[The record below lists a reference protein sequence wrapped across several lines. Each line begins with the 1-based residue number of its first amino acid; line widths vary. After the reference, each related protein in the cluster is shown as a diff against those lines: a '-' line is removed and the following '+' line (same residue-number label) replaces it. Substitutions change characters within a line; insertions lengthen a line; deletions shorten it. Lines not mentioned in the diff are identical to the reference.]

1 MHHKITIP
9 LLTLASLLLTTIAA
23 RGENTIYTTD
33 WVGNTNPTATGYV
46 GNCARAM
53 WVSPQGVVYT
63 SSLWDENGRNIGI
76 YQNGVA
82 IGKAGGTNQT
92 QGSAI
97 TGDATSIFAA
107 LQAPNSGAVGRYN
120 RTSLTQDLKFT
131 VSTGTGDA
139 ITGLAD
145 FNGEVY
151 ASDFPGN
158 RIQVYSTAGVFQ
170 RGWSMTGPGAIA
182 VENGGANVW
191 VAQKST
197 GRICRFSSTGAV
209 GAVIQMPSTSRP
221 ASLYVDAQ
229 NRLWVGDEGPDMNI
243 KIYTNL
249 ATTPTLAFTYGD
261 TGGYLNTSTGTMGET
276 GAGRFT
282 RVVGIGGDSAGNVYV
297 LNNPWGGTWDLGR
310 KGETDIHCYNSS
322 GALLWTVQAL
332 NFEGS
337 ATPDSGTD
345 GVNLYSGDI
354 LFTGSGGAGYLA
366 NTVNPFRYPTDPR
379 LNASSQDRGLHFGQA
394 ASVGGHRILLAGGQN
409 PDGFYSFYF
418 NPATDGYVAI
428 PGTTTFGISGAR
440 VRNGFCLDTA
450 GNVWTGLD
458 KTNAI
463 QKFPL
468 TGFNT
473 NGSPI
478 WGAAVST
485 PTPATIAPLNQLR
498 YLPDSDTMILAGGAT
513 DWTTIGNRVEI
524 YTGWQAGNRTPNRVI
539 TLSRATAK
547 SITAAGAYL
556 FVGYYA
562 VPNVDVFSLATGSL
576 VLTLVSNNNVTTG
589 NDTDSMYSLHAYLR
603 ANGEYMITKDDYNT
617 NKVVIYRWN
626 PATTATFH
634 TTNVLDPNGHT
645 LLQGTSTTNA
655 QQTDQ
660 TTFAAAVSTAFTNKL
675 GGVVNFDVAGDA
687 LSPAPAIVAQYGN
700 NTKTLAIGVTAGC
713 ALDVSPLAP
722 PSGGAGVTNC
732 LSAPNTGSA
741 LGDITFTMGSITG
754 GVANERVTSFAFT
767 YLTETA
773 LNGLSVA
780 VTATFSD
787 QSTSVVTRTINRNTG
802 SPANDTFFGFVAP
815 SGTSI
820 VSVAITSNTNRGETT
835 HIDDVGFITSVV
847 P

>member
-1 MHHKITIP
+1 MIKTNT
-9 LLTLASLLLTTIAA
+9 LLSLASLLLTALA
-23 RGENTIYTTD
+23 VRAENTTYTTD

-97 TGDATSIFAA
+97 TGDNTSVFAA
-107 LQAPNSGAVGRYN
+107 LQAPNSGYVGRYN
-120 RTSLTQDLKFT
+120 RTSLAQDLKFA

-145 FNGEVY
+145 YNGEIY

-158 RIQVYSTAGVFQ
+158 RIQVYTTAGVFA
-170 RGWSMTGPGAIA
+170 RGWTITGPGAIA
-182 VENGGANVW
+182 VENGGANIW
-191 VAQKST
+191 VAQKSS
-197 GRICRFSSTGAV
+197 GKICRFSANGTA

-221 ASLYVDAQ
+221 ASLYIDSQ

-243 KIYTNL
+243 KIYANL
-249 ATTPTLAFTYGD
+249 TTTPTLAFTYGD

-282 RVVGIGGDSAGNVYV
+282 RVVGIGGDTAGNVYV

-310 KGETDIHCYNSS
+310 KGETDIHCYSSS
-322 GALLWTVQAL
+322 GALLWTLQAL

-354 LFTGSGGAGYLA
+354 LFSGSGGAGYLA

-379 LNASSQDRGLHFGQA
+379 LNASSADRGLHFGHA
-394 ASVGGHRILLAGGQN
+394 ACVGGNRILMAGGQN
-409 PDGFYSFYF
+409 PDGFFSFYF

-463 QKFPL
+463 QKYPL
-468 TGFNT
+468 TGFNA

-485 PTPATIAPLNQLR
+485 PTPSTIAPLNQLR
-498 YLPDSDTMILAGGAT
+498 YLPDSDTMVLAGGST
-513 DWTTIGNRVEI
+513 DWTVIGNRVEV
-524 YTGWQAGNRTPNRVI
+524 YNGWQAGNRTPNRVI

-547 SITAAGAYL
+547 SITAAGGYL

-562 VPNVDVFSLATGSL
+562 VPNVDVFNLSTGSL

-603 ANGEYMITKDDYNT
+603 SNGEYMITKDDYNMS
-617 NKVVIYRWN
+617 KVVIYRWN
-626 PATTATFH
+626 PATGPTFH
-634 TTNVLDPNGHT
+634 TTNVLDTNGHT
-645 LLQGTSTTNA
+645 LVQGTSTANA
-655 QQTDQ
+655 GQTDQ
-660 TTFAAAVSTAFTNKL
+660 TTFASAVSSAYTNQM
-675 GGVVNFDVAGDA
+675 GGVVSFDVVGDA
-687 LSPAPAIVAQYGN
+687 LTSAPAIVANYASGA
-700 NTKTLAIGVTAGC
+700 KALSIGLTAGS

-722 PSGGAGVTNC
+722 PSGTAGVTNC
-732 LSAPNTGSA
+732 LTGPESGSSM
-741 LGDITFTMGSITG
+741 GDVTFTMGSITG
-754 GVANERVTSFAFT
+754 GVANEKVTSFAFT
-767 YLTETA
+767 YLTETV
-773 LNGLSVA
+773 LNGLTVT

-787 QSTSVVTRTINRNTG
+787 QSTSTVTRTVNRNTT
-802 SPANDTFFGFVAP
+802 SPVNDTFFGFTAP
-815 SGTSI
+815 AGTSI
-820 VSVAITSNTNRGETT
+820 VSVSLTSNTTRADTT
-835 HIDDVGFITSVV
+835 HIDDVGFVTSVV